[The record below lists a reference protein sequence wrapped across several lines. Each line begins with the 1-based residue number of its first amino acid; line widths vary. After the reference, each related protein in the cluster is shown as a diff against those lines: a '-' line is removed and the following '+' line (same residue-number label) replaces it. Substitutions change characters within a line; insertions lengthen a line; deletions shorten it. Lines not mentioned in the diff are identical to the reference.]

1 MLSSRRIPLALCA
14 SCLSLCAFA
23 STALAAGPAT
33 VTVRVEGLSETKL
46 PATQVTTTTE
56 PVVKDGKPEDACPG
70 TSAAGALQLAT
81 AGSWAGRWYP
91 GEVKEGKFVG
101 LGYSVETIE
110 GESYPFEGS
119 SFWDLWIND
128 KAEEEHGVCGAE
140 MQPGD
145 QVLLFPCHYEEG
157 KECPNPLGIEAPATA
172 DVDVPVSVTVQ
183 KYSASGVASAV
194 AGATVTGGAIVATTD
209 SSGHATLVFTEPG
222 TASLAVSAPET
233 VRVED
238 KICVHQGNDGTCGT
252 TRASTTGSSTSTSS
266 RASAGGSVAGLQS
279 YTGPY
284 ALVAH
289 TNGLIEGHVYG
300 RGQAPRVLSGGI
312 LAHSVVSSVS
322 LELRREYKGRCH
334 AYDGTRE
341 RFVSA
346 RCGHGSFFKVS
357 SDGSYSYLLPF
368 ALAPGRYVL
377 DVQATDAA
385 GDHTTLARGTSRIV
399 FYVR

>member
-1 MLSSRRIPLALCA
+1 MLSSRRISLALCA
-14 SCLSLCAFA
+14 ACLLLCIIA

-33 VTVRVEGLSETKL
+33 VTVRVEGLTETKL

-70 TSAAGALQLAT
+70 ASAAGALQLAT
-81 AGSWAGRWYP
+81 AGSWGGKWYP

-101 LGYSVETIE
+101 LGYTVETIE

-172 DVDVPVSVTVQ
+172 DVDTPVSVTVR
-183 KYSASGVASAV
+183 KYSATGVASAV
-194 AGATVTGGAIVATTD
+194 AGATVTGGVIVATTD
-209 SSGHATLVFTEPG
+209 SSGQATLVFTEPG

-233 VRVED
+233 VRVEA

-252 TRASTTGSSTSTSS
+252 TRASTTNSTTSTSTRVSP
-266 RASAGGSVAGLQS
+266 GGGGARVRP

-284 ALVAH
+284 SLVAQS
-289 TNGLIEGHVYG
+289 GLIDGHVYG
-300 RGQAPRVLSGGI
+300 RGQAPRVLSGSI
-312 LAHSVVSSVS
+312 LAHSAVTSVS
-322 LELRREYKGRCH
+322 LELRREYRGRCH
-334 AYDGTRE
+334 AYDGARE

-357 SDGSYSYLLPF
+357 SDGSYSYLLPS